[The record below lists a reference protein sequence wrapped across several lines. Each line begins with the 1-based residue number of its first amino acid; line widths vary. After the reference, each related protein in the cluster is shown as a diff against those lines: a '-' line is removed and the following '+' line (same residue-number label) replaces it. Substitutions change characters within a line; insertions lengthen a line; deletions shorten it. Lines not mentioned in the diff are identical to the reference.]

1 MSYATLTVHLQI
13 GRPNDNVLA
22 VTQALAKT
30 HQAAVIGIAA
40 TDRSENFTNEEYYLV
55 SASLEKGFAKWQS
68 HLAAAEAE
76 FHAALQGLAEI
87 EWRPVSVGPTITESL
102 IQEARGTDL
111 LIVCADQPINPPYQ
125 IQPFDL
131 GELVVHS
138 GRPVL
143 AVPKATI
150 TSPKFDRGIIY
161 WKDTLETRRAV
172 ADALPLLKSASIVSL
187 VQVIEQDRMTAESA
201 RMEAVMAWLGRHG
214 VKVNLMVVEAATSD
228 ADVLRTVTSEEKPD
242 FGVAG
247 LYSHNRL
254 RERIF
259 GGVSRD
265 LLRQVNRCVLL
276 SH

>member
-1 MSYATLTVHLQI
+1 MSYATLMVHLQI

-22 VTQALAKT
+22 ITRLLAVT

-40 TDRSENFTNEEYYLV
+40 SETSDNFTNEDYYLV
-55 SASLEKGFAKWQS
+55 AQSLDEGIASWQA

-76 FHAALQGLAEI
+76 FRDALQGCAEI
-87 EWRPVSVGPTITESL
+87 SWRTINARQSITETL
-102 IQEARGTDL
+102 AQEARGTDL
-111 LIVCADQPINPPYQ
+111 LIVCADQPLDPPYQ
-125 IQPFDL
+125 IQPFNL
-131 GELVVHS
+131 GELVVHA

-143 AVPKATI
+143 GVPKSGIA
-150 TSPKFDRGIIY
+150 SPAFDRGIIY

-172 ADALPLLKSASIVSL
+172 VDALPLLKKASSVLL
-187 VQVIEQDRMTAESA
+187 VQVAEKEKMTAEGA
-201 RMEAVMAWLGRHG
+201 RMEAVTFWLERHG
-214 VKVNLMVVEAATSD
+214 IKVDLMVVEATSSD
-228 ADVLRTVTSEEKPD
+228 AEALRAITSEHKPD

-254 RERIF
+254 RERVF

-265 LLRQVNRCVLL
+265 LLRLVNRCVLL